1 MHYYK
6 FNIGDWHLHTSHL
19 TLVEEAVYFRLVN
32 HYYNTEKPFIKS
44 ETQTLIRRL
53 RLGNESV
60 TVDTILAEFF
70 VLNGESYFHTRCE
83 KEIKSFKKK
92 AKVNKVNGAKGGRP
106 PVVKGIEDNPEETQ
120 TVTTP
125 NPNVTLNTN
134 HKPLT
139 TNQEP
144 LLKDIVV
151 STPVNK
157 AKQFKIPLPQSV
169 SQYMVERGL
178 IFSEAEIQASSFVDF
193 YESKGWMVGK
203 TKMKDWK
210 ASVRNW
216 LRKYKAP
223 DNKREQ
229 GVRDWINEGQEK
241 VIQGEVIDHERF

>member
-60 TVDTILAEFF
+60 TVDTILEEFF

-92 AKVNKVNGAKGGRP
+92 AKVNKANGAKGGRP
-106 PVVKGIEDNPEETQ
+106 PVVKGLEDNPEETQ

-144 LLKDIVV
+144 LLKDNVAVAPVDRKKSTVPYQQIADMYNQILGAEFKAIVKLDV
-151 STPVNK
+151 GTRK
-157 AKQFKIPLPQSV
+157 AKIKKFWNDMGKDMAECERYFTYFGEQAEPWQKGLTDRKWTADIEYIV
-169 SQYMVERGL
+169 KDTTVE
-178 IFSEAEIQASSFVDF
+178 
-193 YESKGWMVGK
+193 
-203 TKMKDWK
+203 KMR
-210 ASVRNW
+210 A
-216 LRKYKAP
+216 
-223 DNKREQ
+223 
-229 GVRDWINEGQEK
+229 G
-241 VIQGEVIDHERF
+241 